1 MSKYILMGLVLSFC
15 IASCSKSN
23 SGGGS
28 TSSSSTAPSNVS
40 VTAVATT
47 DSSGNATITVK
58 ATNAS
63 SYIIDYG
70 DDSVK
75 AINSSTISLT
85 HKYPATG
92 TYTINVTANSNSG
105 LTATG
110 SASVVI
116 AKKLTLLWSDEFNI
130 DGPPNPANW
139 SYNLGNNNGW
149 GNNEL
154 ENYTSNAENAYVQGG
169 YLNITAIK
177 ENSNGFAYSS
187 ARIVTENKV
196 AFKYGTVLMRAMLP
210 TGGGTWPAL
219 WMLGADYATNPWPAC
234 GEMDIMEEIGN
245 NPGVI
250 YGTLHYPGHSGANG
264 NGATTKTTSPNTTFH
279 VYGLQWSPLQV
290 QITVDGV
297 VYQTVQNNSS
307 LPFNAN
313 FFFIFNVAM
322 GGDFGGTVDPNFT
335 SSTMQ
340 VDYVRV
346 YQ

>member
-1 MSKYILMGLVLSFC
+1 MIKYLLTGIALSFC
-15 IASCSKSN
+15 LISCSKSKTAAPAN
-23 SGGGS
+23 
-28 TSSSSTAPSNVS
+28 TSLTNLTVN
-40 VTAVATT
+40 AVATT
-47 DSSGNATITVK
+47 DSSGNVNVTAK
-58 ATNAS
+58 ANNAS
-63 SYIIDYG
+63 GYIVDFG
-70 DDSVK
+70 DDSVQT
-75 AINSSTISLT
+75 INTGSVSLT
-85 HKYPATG
+85 HKYPASG
-92 TYTINVTANSNSG
+92 TYTINVTATSNSG
-105 LTATG
+105 STATG
-110 SASVVI
+110 NASVTI
-116 AKKLTLLWSDEFNI
+116 AKKLTLLWSDEFNT

-139 SYNLGNNNGW
+139 SYDLGNNNGW
-149 GNNEL
+149 GNSEL

-177 ENSNGFAYSS
+177 ENSGGYAYSS
-187 ARIVTENKV
+187 ARIVTDGKF

-219 WMLGADYATNPWPAC
+219 WMLGSDYATNPWPAC

-264 NGATTKTTSPNTTFH
+264 NGATTKTTSPNTSFH

-290 QITVDGV
+290 QISVDGV
-297 VYQTVQNNSS
+297 VYQTVQNSPT